1 MLGRGAEVE
10 ETDMSSRARQVS
22 EEDRLRAAAWRLLA
36 RYLSKPADARM
47 LEAAAAL
54 RGDDTPF
61 GRAVSAFAAQAAA
74 MTPAEAEEE
83 YAALFIGVTRGELV
97 PFGSYYQTGFLNEK
111 PLARL
116 RADMARL
123 GMAASSDEPDPEDHV
138 AALCD
143 MMAGLI
149 LGEYGAPPCPSVAR
163 EFFSAHLDSW
173 IDVFFS
179 DLERAESAR
188 LYAPLGAMGLAL
200 SDIERSA
207 FLLEGEGT
215 AGDRV

>member
-1 MLGRGAEVE
+1 
-10 ETDMSSRARQVS
+10 MSSRMRHIS
-22 EEDRLRAAAWRLLA
+22 EEDRLRASAWRLLA
-36 RYLSKPADARM
+36 RYLSKPPDAEM
-47 LEAAAAL
+47 LEVAAAL
-54 RGDDTPF
+54 QGDDTPF
-61 GRAVSAFAAQAAA
+61 GRAVSAFAAQAAV
-74 MTPAEAEEE
+74 MTQEEAEEE

-123 GMAASSDEPDPEDHV
+123 GMAASPDEPDPEDHV

-149 LGEYGAPPCPSVAR
+149 LGEYDALPCASVAR

-179 DLERAESAR
+179 DLERAENAR

-200 SDIERSA
+200 TEIERRLS
-207 FLLEGEGT
+207 LLEGEEVASGR
-215 AGDRV
+215 A

>member
-1 MLGRGAEVE
+1 
-10 ETDMSSRARQVS
+10 MSFRMRPVS
-22 EEDRLRAAAWRLLA
+22 DEDRLRASAWRLLA
-36 RYLSKPADARM
+36 RYLSMPPDAKM

-54 RGDDTPF
+54 EGDDTPF
-61 GRAVSAFAAQAAA
+61 GRAVSAFAAQAAVL
-74 MTPAEAEEE
+74 TPERAEEE
-83 YAALFIGVTRGELV
+83 YNALFIGVTRGELV

-123 GMAASSDEPDPEDHV
+123 GMSANPDEPDPEDHV

-149 LGEYGAPPCPSVAR
+149 LGEYDAPPCATVAR

-179 DLERAESAR
+179 DLERAQNAR

-200 SDIERSA
+200 TEIERRA
-207 FLLEGEGT
+207 FLLEGERA
-215 AGDRV
+215 AGSRA